1 MKTFLTAAAAL
12 ALVSAT
18 ALAQTTAP
26 GTAPTAPATRP
37 AAPATTPAT
46 PAPGAGTPSAPAATT
61 TARAVNAA
69 PLGNGAN
76 SFTEGQATERFRE
89 AGITGVTGL
98 AKDDNG
104 VWRGRGQYQGRSVE
118 IGIDYRGNIQAR

>member
-12 ALVSAT
+12 ALLSAI

-26 GTAPTAPATRP
+26 GTTPPAPTAPT
-37 AAPATTPAT
+37 TTPAA
-46 PAPGAGTPSAPAATT
+46 PAPGAGTPSAPAART

-69 PLGNGAN
+69 PLENGAN

-104 VWRGRGQYQGRSVE
+104 IWRGRGQYQGRPAE

>member
-1 MKTFLTAAAAL
+1 MKTILSAAAAL
-12 ALVSAT
+12 AIAGT
-18 ALAQTTAP
+18 AALAQTTAP
-26 GTAPTAPATRP
+26 GTTPP
-37 AAPATTPAT
+37 AAPTTTPSA

-69 PLGNGAN
+69 PLENGAN
-76 SFTEGQATERFRE
+76 SFTEGQASERFRE

-118 IGIDYRGNIQAR
+118 IGLDYRGNIQAR

>member
-26 GTAPTAPATRP
+26 TTPT
-37 AAPATTPAT
+37 APATTPAA

-61 TARAVNAA
+61 TARTVNAA
-69 PLGNGAN
+69 PLENGAN

-104 VWRGRGQYQGRSVE
+104 IWRGRGQYQGRSAE

>member
-1 MKTFLTAAAAL
+1 MKTILSAAAAL
-12 ALVSAT
+12 AIAGSA

-26 GTAPTAPATRP
+26 GTTPP
-37 AAPATTPAT
+37 AAPTT
-46 PAPGAGTPSAPAATT
+46 TPSAPAQAPAPGAATPSAPATDT

-69 PLGNGAN
+69 PLENGAN
-76 SFTEGQATERFRE
+76 SFTEGQASERFRE

-104 VWRGRGQYQGRSVE
+104 IWRGRGQYQGRSVE
-118 IGIDYRGNIQAR
+118 VGLDYRGNIQAR